1 VAGGSSGTHRGFRP
15 VVRAVSR
22 SRTPTPEPP
31 LEPAT
36 HDAVVDW
43 ALYRDGLRYPVA
55 SYTDA
60 VEVARAGDG
69 FVWIGLHEPDEKSVT
84 EIAASFGLHPLAVED
99 AVQAH
104 QRPKLERY
112 DDMLFLVLK
121 TVRYW
126 PHASVD
132 EASQIV
138 ETGEVMVFV
147 GHHFVVTVRHGE
159 HGGLRQVRRALE
171 QQPRLLA
178 LGPSAVLHAVADQI
192 VDTYVDVADL
202 LQDDIDEIEEQIF
215 SARSRR
221 SSIEKIYMVKREVM
235 ELRRAVA
242 PLAGPLGALSERDS
256 PLLHEEIR
264 EYFRDVEDHL
274 TRARD
279 SIQGYEEILN
289 ALIQT
294 YLAQLSISENEDM
307 RRLAAWAAIFAVPTA
322 IAGIYGMNFT
332 NMPELQS
339 RYGYYVVLTVIAA
352 AVIGLFVGFKRSGWL

>member
-1 VAGGSSGTHRGFRP
+1 VGSGGTRRALRP
-15 VVRAVSR
+15 VVRAVTGNR
-22 SRTPTPEPP
+22 QVAPVPPVEPP
-31 LEPAT
+31 AR
-36 HDAVVDW
+36 DVIVDW
-43 ALYRDGLRYPVA
+43 ALYRDGLRFPVA
-55 SYTDA
+55 SYAEA
-60 VEVARAGDG
+60 VRMARTGEG
-69 FVWIGLHEPDEKSVT
+69 FVWIGLHEPDEDSLA
-84 EIAASFGLHPLAVED
+84 EIATSFGLHPLAVED

-147 GHHFVVTVRHGE
+147 GHDFVVTVRHGE
-159 HGGLRQVRRALE
+159 HGGLRQVRHGLE

-192 VDTYVDVADL
+192 VDTYLDVADL
-202 LQDDIDEIEEQIF
+202 LQDDVDEIEEQIF

-221 SSIEKIYMVKREVM
+221 ASIEKIYMVKREVM
-235 ELRRAVA
+235 ELRRAVS
-242 PLAGPLGALSERDS
+242 PLAGPLGALAERES
-256 PLLHEEIR
+256 PLVDPEIR
-264 EYFRDVEDHL
+264 RYFRDVEDHL

-294 YLAQLSISENEDM
+294 YLAQLSIAENEDM

-332 NMPELQS
+332 NMPELHA
-339 RYGYYVVLTVIAA
+339 RYGYYVVLAVIVA
-352 AVIGLFVGFKRSGWL
+352 AVSGLFLGFKRSGWL